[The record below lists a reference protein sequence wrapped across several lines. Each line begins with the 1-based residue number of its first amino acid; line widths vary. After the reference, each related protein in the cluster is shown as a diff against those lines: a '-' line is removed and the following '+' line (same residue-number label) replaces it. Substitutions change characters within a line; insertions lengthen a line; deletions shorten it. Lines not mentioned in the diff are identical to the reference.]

1 MQIFGSLKR
10 VSGVSLNVT
19 NCSPK
24 QILDE
29 LSFSPVSGFMVNRQY
44 GFVTV
49 FLGPAEPIFLKFGMN
64 IEKTKLNF
72 STGPKFDKKWIRL
85 N

>member
-1 MQIFGSLKR
+1 LDQLIKSLKR
-10 VSGVSLNVT
+10 ARVIVRRNRVET
-19 NCSPK
+19 NYH
-24 QILDE
+24 
-29 LSFSPVSGFMVNRQY
+29 FSPVSGFMVNRQY

-49 FLGPAEPIFLKFGMN
+49 FLGPAEPIFLKFGTK